1 VNWQT
6 GQLGDRWA
14 AVEPIRQGMHHA
26 FGRFGKG
33 RRAGLGH
40 SLRLGLITRDNMGWL
55 IERVGHRT
63 PVQARVD
70 GSRRAAA

>member
-1 VNWQT
+1 
-6 GQLGDRWA
+6 
-14 AVEPIRQGMHHA
+14 
-26 FGRFGKG
+26 
-33 RRAGLGH
+33 
-40 SLRLGLITRDNMGWL
+40 MGWL